1 MQVMA
6 SAARHLLEWFFLIP
20 TIGGSI
26 YAVLCIWAV
35 VRLRM
40 RPTGSSEKLLK
51 SWPPVTVL
59 KPVHGL
65 EKNQKENLRSC
76 CLQNYPEFQIV
87 FSVQK
92 TDDAAIPLLK
102 ELQQEFGAERITVA
116 IENCRAGTNGKINN
130 MIGGLRH
137 ARYDVLVISDSDVS
151 LKPDYLKTIVSPLR
165 DPSVGCACTLYK
177 AAGAE
182 TWFERM
188 ELLTLNADFM
198 ANVLFA
204 HVSGASKFC
213 LGASA
218 ALHRST
224 LERIGGL
231 EALSDYLVEDYE
243 MGRRIWMLGK
253 KIAIVPYFVDTIVDL
268 KSPSQWWDH
277 QVYWDQN
284 TRAARPV
291 AFFATALVR
300 SVPFAV
306 FYAIIRMM
314 DAVGLWTMTGAFAL
328 RIISSAAVLN
338 WGLRDREGLR
348 SLPLLLFRDIS
359 SLATWLLAFTKRT
372 TIWRGTSFVLTRDGR
387 LVADKAI
394 ANDELRVAN

>member
-1 MQVMA
+1 MA
-6 SAARHLLEWFFLIP
+6 NIARHSLEWLFLIP

-26 YAVLCIWAV
+26 FAVLCVWAIY
-35 VRLRM
+35 RFRTKAAKDSGN
-40 RPTGSSEKLLK
+40 PLK

-65 EKNQKENLRSC
+65 EKNQRKNLRSC
-76 CLQNYPEFQIV
+76 CIQDYAEFQVV
-87 FSVQK
+87 FSVQ
-92 TDDAAIPLLK
+92 TPDDAAIPLLK
-102 ELQQEFGAERITVA
+102 ELQQEFGPDRVTVA
-116 IENCRAGTNGKINN
+116 IENCRTGTNGKINN

-137 ARYDVLVISDSDVS
+137 ARYDVLVISDSDVL
-151 LKPDYLKTIVSPLR
+151 LKPDYLKTIVSPLK
-165 DPSVGCACTLYK
+165 DPSVGCVCTLYK

-182 TWFERM
+182 SWFEKM

-204 HVSGASKFC
+204 HVSGASRFC

-218 ALHRST
+218 ALHRKT
-224 LERIGGL
+224 LEQIGGL
-231 EALSDYLVEDYE
+231 EVLSDYLVEDYE

-253 KIAIVPYFVDTIVDL
+253 RVAVVPYFVDTIVDL
-268 KSPSQWWDH
+268 KSASQWWDH

-284 TRAARPV
+284 TRAARPL

-306 FYAIIRMM
+306 LYAIVRTM
-314 DAVGLWTMTGAFAL
+314 DAVGLWTMAGAFML
-328 RIISSAAVLN
+328 RILSSAVVLR

-348 SLPLLLFRDIS
+348 SLGLLIFRDIS
-359 SLATWLLAFTKRT
+359 SLVTWLLAFTKRT

-387 LVADKAI
+387 LVAQDSI
-394 ANDELRVAN
+394 ANDELRVIN

>member
-1 MQVMA
+1 M
-6 SAARHLLEWFFLIP
+6 LEWVFLIP
-20 TIGGSI
+20 TIGGSV
-26 YAVLCIWAV
+26 YAILCVFAV

-40 RPTGSSEKLLK
+40 SPPPPRRPPEC
-51 SWPPVTVL
+51 WPPVTVL

-65 EKNQKENLRSC
+65 EKNQRENLRSS
-76 CLQNYPEFQIV
+76 CLQDYPEFQV
-87 FSVQK
+87 VLSVQDA
-92 TDDAAIPLLK
+92 DDAAIPLLK
-102 ELQQEFGAERITVA
+102 ELQQEFGAERVTVA
-116 IENCRAGTNGKINN
+116 VENCRAGTNGKINN

-137 ARYDVLVISDSDVS
+137 ARHDTLVISDSDV
-151 LKPDYLKTIVSPLR
+151 LLRPDYLKTIVAPLG
-165 DPSVGCACTLYK
+165 DPGVGCACTLYK
-177 AAGAE
+177 AAGAG
-182 TWFERM
+182 TWFEKM

-224 LERIGGL
+224 LERVGGL

-268 KSPSQWWDH
+268 KSPSQWWNH
-277 QVYWDQN
+277 QIYWDQN
-284 TRAARPV
+284 TRAARPF

-300 SVPFAV
+300 SVPFA
-306 FYAIIRMM
+306 FLYAGIRMG
-314 DAVGLWTMTGAFAL
+314 DLAGLGILGGAFLL
-328 RIISSAAVLN
+328 RMITAAVILG
-338 WGLRDREGLR
+338 WGLGDREGLR
-348 SLPLLLFRDIS
+348 SLGLLVFRDIA

-387 LVADKAI
+387 LVAREQI
-394 ANDELRVAN
+394 GNDALRATN